1 MVSPR
6 GGYPHPYL
14 LDRINNIPIIGPR
27 AKRGPKTVYM
37 ALGIIDFAGE
47 MVLYAV
53 FIILA
58 AMPTCLTDRQAGR
71 QAAITAQA
79 NPMKTKRV
87 LFIS

>member
-1 MVSPR
+1 
-6 GGYPHPYL
+6 
-14 LDRINNIPIIGPR
+14 
-27 AKRGPKTVYM
+27 M